1 MKKTFFQIKSCFLK
15 KKKNQKKKKIYI
27 YILNLIIVKNLHF

>member
-1 MKKTFFQIKSCFLK
+1 MKKTFFQIKSCFLNK
-15 KKKNQKKKKIYI
+15 LKFQKKKKIYI